1 MQSLRI
7 STLTICGIDELP
19 GQGTRG
25 VSHVLSILDPNWPEL
40 EAFLSYG
47 AHDRTILQFH
57 DIIDAAPDRIM
68 PQPEH
73 VTQILDFGSRLLQ
86 SAKDRVEG
94 HLLVHCHMGISRST
108 AAMLTLMTQ
117 ATPDATE
124 EQLFARLREI
134 RPQAWP
140 NSLMVGYADEQLN
153 RKGRLVA
160 ELQRHYALQLK
171 RDTMFEELMTRIGR
185 TRELEMGRSAA

>member
-1 MQSLRI
+1 MQTLKI

-19 GQGTRG
+19 DQRARG
-25 VSHVLSILDPNWPEL
+25 VSHVLSIVDPDWPEL
-40 EAFLSYG
+40 EAFQSYG
-47 AHDRTILQFH
+47 VHDRTILQFH
-57 DIIDAAPDRIM
+57 DIIDPAPDRIL
-68 PQPEH
+68 PQQQHMTE
-73 VTQILDFGSRLLQ
+73 ILGFGSRLLQ

-94 HLLVHCHMGISRST
+94 HLLVHCHMGVSRST
-108 AAMLTLMTQ
+108 AAMLTLMAQ
-117 ATPDATE
+117 ASPDEAE
-124 EQLFARLREI
+124 ERLFERLRAI

-140 NSLMVGYADEQLN
+140 NSLMVGYADEQLD

-160 ELQRHYALQLK
+160 ELHRHYAVQLK

>member
-1 MQSLRI
+1 MQTLKI

-19 GQGTRG
+19 DQSERG
-25 VSHVLSILDPNWPEL
+25 VSHVLSIVDPDLPAL
-40 EAFLSYG
+40 EAFQTYG

-57 DIIDAAPDRIM
+57 DIIDAAPDRIL

-73 VTQILDFGSRLLQ
+73 VTQILDFGSRLIQ
-86 SAKDRVEG
+86 SAEDRVEG

-108 AAMLTLMTQ
+108 AAMLTLMGQTS
-117 ATPDATE
+117 PDESE
-124 EQLFARLREI
+124 ELLFERLRTI

-140 NSLMVGYADEQLN
+140 NSLMVGYADDQLS
-153 RKGRLVA
+153 RKGKLVA
-160 ELQRHYALQLK
+160 ELHRHYALQLK
-171 RDTMFEELMTRIGR
+171 RDVMFEELMTRIGR

>member
-1 MQSLRI
+1 MHTLKI

-19 GQGTRG
+19 DQSARG
-25 VSHVLSILDPNWPEL
+25 VSHVLSILDPDWPEL
-40 EAFLSYG
+40 EAFQAYG
-47 AHDRTILQFH
+47 VHDRTILQFH
-57 DIIDAAPDRIM
+57 DIIDAAPERIL

-73 VTQILDFGSRLLQ
+73 VTQILDFGSRLVQ

-94 HLLVHCHMGISRST
+94 HLLVHCHMGVSRST
-108 AAMLTLMTQ
+108 AAMLMLMAQ
-117 ATPDATE
+117 ASPEETE
-124 EQLFARLREI
+124 ERLFERLRTI

-140 NSLMVGYADEQLN
+140 NSLMVGYADEQLG
-153 RKGRLVA
+153 RGGRLVA
-160 ELQRHYALQLK
+160 ELHRHYALQLK